1 MHWID
6 FKYHNECSLQLPSR
20 MKSLETGGKDHTR
33 NFPGSYRKRR
43 FLLLVVFSSITELD
57 MLHFLKEIFPL

>member
-6 FKYHNECSLQLPSR
+6 FKYHKECSLQLPSR
-20 MKSLETGGKDHTR
+20 MKSLETGGKDHTG

-43 FLLLVVFSSITELD
+43 FLLLVYSL
-57 MLHFLKEIFPL
+57 PLQN